1 MCLCV
6 GRSPLKK
13 MLKYFVI
20 APPIELNCPSFCVLF
35 LVLFLQCLSCYL
47 PFSLSSWVSCV
58 KEGKGSFGL
67 TTVKWCTLRE
77 CPSSFLDFVW
87 LFVFWLRKFIESFW
101 GSLEEL
107 RLKWKGKHGYVYKRM
122 SRSVFFFANACVYLF
137 FFFSFRSLTT
147 FVKLPPLL
155 FLPWWKKTPVNWN
168 KQKNMKKEEMENG
181 DAFLLFYLKK
191 KCW

>member
-1 MCLCV
+1 
-6 GRSPLKK
+6 

-20 APPIELNCPSFCVLF
+20 APPVELNCPSFCVLF

-137 FFFSFRSLTT
+137 FFFSFNLLTNQ
-147 FVKLPPLL
+147 KLATIWEV
-155 FLPWWKKTPVNWN
+155 FLS
-168 KQKNMKKEEMENG
+168 QQISHFFHKKESKHC
-181 DAFLLFYLKK
+181 LLDRCLLTYLVVGS
-191 KCW
+191 